1 MMNKIY
7 IVKYCGGSYEDWY
20 STNIFATT
28 KKATATKY
36 VSKFNRILRKWK
48 KYYSQFEEK
57 ESGIRW
63 LKKEYAE
70 KHFDR
75 WHCLRFGY

>member
-28 KKATATKY
+28 GCVY
-36 VSKFNRILRKWK
+36 IQCD
-48 KYYSQFEEK
+48 Y
-57 ESGIRW
+57 
-63 LKKEYAE
+63 
-70 KHFDR
+70 
-75 WHCLRFGY
+75 

>member
-28 KKATATKY
+28 AGGMVSWGLETTNLSTEKKLIKSTK
-36 VSKFNRILRKWK
+36 L
-48 KYYSQFEEK
+48 
-57 ESGIRW
+57 
-63 LKKEYAE
+63 
-70 KHFDR
+70 
-75 WHCLRFGY
+75 